1 METEARRSSI
11 AKTIKNAR
19 APISATALAQ
29 KFSVSRQII
38 VGDIAL
44 LRAEGADILATPKGY
59 IMGANESTDHQYI
72 GTVACQHDTIS
83 MRDEL
88 YIMVDHGATVIDVTV
103 EHTVYGQITG
113 QLDIQSRLDAD
124 EFMEKVLEKDAKP
137 LSDLTGGIHLHR
149 IGCSDKIVF
158 DKIQVALREA
168 GFLA

>member
-1 METEARRSSI
+1 MDTETRRNSI

-29 KFSVSRQII
+29 KFNVSRQII

-59 IMGANESTDHQYI
+59 IMGANETSDHSYI
-72 GTVACQHDTIS
+72 GTIACIHDTPG

-88 YIMVDHGATVIDVTV
+88 YIIVDHGATAIDVTV
-103 EHTVYGQITG
+103 EHTIYGQITG
-113 QLDIQSRLDAD
+113 QLDISSRLDVD

-149 IGCSDKIVF
+149 IGCQDKIVF
-158 DKIQVALREA
+158 DKLQIALREA